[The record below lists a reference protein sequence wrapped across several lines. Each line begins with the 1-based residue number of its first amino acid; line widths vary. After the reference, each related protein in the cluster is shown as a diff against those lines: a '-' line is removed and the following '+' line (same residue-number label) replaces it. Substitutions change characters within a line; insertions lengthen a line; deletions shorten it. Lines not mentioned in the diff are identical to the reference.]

1 MADARSA
8 SPRSLFLGGSLGG
21 GVARKRI
28 VAQEYGSN
36 VTVSVAWA
44 RQGVMRAQPVRTRG
58 VGGKARLQNV
68 FLRNEAD
75 GVIVKHGAR

>member
-21 GVARKRI
+21 GVARKRM

-44 RQGVMRAQPVRTRG
+44 RQ
-58 VGGKARLQNV
+58 
-68 FLRNEAD
+68 E
-75 GVIVKHGAR
+75 